1 MSNGNGLMDRLRRIN
16 ASPPPEESIALR
28 VSVLVAVLAG
38 AAAVLSQ
45 DVGGPG
51 LRVACVLGI
60 PAGFLFSHLDRK
72 TDRFWVKV
80 ALAVALLVVFLRFLD
95 SARRLLDGGS
105 AAEMQIP
112 LAELFL
118 WVQFLHS
125 LDVPARRDLM
135 FSLASSLTLA
145 AAAAVLSVSLA
156 LAPWLVVWAVAA
168 MTSLVLAYRRE
179 LDVLPAL
186 APSTRQSV
194 ARPVMAVVAV
204 VAVLGTG
211 TLLVVPAAGT
221 TTSLAFPARLP
232 DAVGVPVPGGLSNPS
247 LGAGDPAR
255 RGKARKARSGRS
267 SFGYFGFSDSLD
279 TAVRG
284 RPDDSVVLRVKAPDP
299 DFWRG
304 QTFDQWD
311 GRRWRQS
318 DVRPRAVGGGPPIE
332 LPPTAGDERVAA
344 DDFVQTFYVE
354 RGGPNL
360 VFGAHAPTQ
369 LYFPGRAVFQLNDG
383 SVRAATDMPGGT
395 VYTVVSRRAP
405 VTEQSLRSAD
415 AGLAPPSIASRY
427 LELPPSVS
435 TRTTALAADVTKDA
449 PTTYDKVRALEGW
462 MAANTGY
469 SLNAPPLPDGADA
482 VDQFL
487 FVDRVGFC
495 EQIGSSLVVMLRSLG
510 IPARLAVG
518 FAPGERNPFTG
529 LWEVRAS
536 DAHAWAEVWF
546 PGVGWQAFDPTA
558 KVPLAGDAGVRAAG
572 SGLVP
577 YLLRHLPKPSA
588 VVVEAAI
595 VLASLV
601 LVLSVG
607 RRVAAWRRRRR
618 ARPRRSWA
626 DLRLADLERMGA
638 LVGAPRAPAQTVRE
652 YSRVLEAAGVPAQ
665 PVRAAADAI
674 ETEAFSGRPL
684 TADERSRIEAA
695 LAEA

>member
-1 MSNGNGLMDRLRRIN
+1 M
-16 ASPPPEESIALR
+16 
-28 VSVLVAVLAG
+28 
-38 AAAVLSQ
+38 
-45 DVGGPG
+45 
-51 LRVACVLGI
+51 
-60 PAGFLFSHLDRK
+60 
-72 TDRFWVKV
+72 
-80 ALAVALLVVFLRFLD
+80 
-95 SARRLLDGGS
+95 
-105 AAEMQIP
+105 
-112 LAELFL
+112 
-118 WVQFLHS
+118 
-125 LDVPARRDLM
+125 
-135 FSLASSLTLA
+135 
-145 AAAAVLSVSLA
+145 
-156 LAPWLVVWAVAA
+156 
-168 MTSLVLAYRRE
+168 
-179 LDVLPAL
+179 
-186 APSTRQSV
+186 
-194 ARPVMAVVAV
+194 
-204 VAVLGTG
+204 
-211 TLLVVPAAGT
+211 
-221 TTSLAFPARLP
+221 
-232 DAVGVPVPGGLSNPS
+232 
-247 LGAGDPAR
+247 
-255 RGKARKARSGRS
+255 
-267 SFGYFGFSDSLD
+267 
-279 TAVRG
+279 
-284 RPDDSVVLRVKAPDP
+284 
-299 DFWRG
+299 
-304 QTFDQWD
+304 
-311 GRRWRQS
+311 
-318 DVRPRAVGGGPPIE
+318 RPRAVGGGPPIE

-360 VFGAHAPTQ
+360 VFGAYAPTQ